1 MLITVLLSL
10 VFAVA
15 PPAGD
20 IVVDSRQTFEE
31 AIAGT
36 SAPDSIV
43 RMLTLVDVEYYSFD
57 GRLHRGQIVIHREA
71 ADDIRQIFREIK
83 ARKFP
88 IQSVIP
94 IKFDKPGNGTSMDT
108 LNNTYAFHYR
118 PKNTFKT
125 ARLSSHAYGR
135 AIDINPFRNPAVLRN
150 DKILPSGGHYDP
162 HMPGTITKDL
172 IHETNITIT
181 TNIPFKPFSTLFIQ
195 LHSESDKSF
204 PLEIHN
210 FANQIIQI
218 TSNEA

>member
-15 PPAGD
+15 PPDGD

-57 GRLHRGQIVIHREA
+57 DRLHRGQIVIHREA

-83 ARKFP
+83 ARRFP
-88 IQSVIP
+88 VQSAIP
-94 IKFDKPGNGTSMDT
+94 IKFDKPDNGTSMDT
-108 LNNTYAFHYR
+108 LNNTYGFHYR
-118 PKNTFKT
+118 PKTTFRT
-125 ARLSSHAYGR
+125 ARLSAHAYGR

-150 DKILPSGGHYDP
+150 GRIIPACGQYDP
-162 HMPGTITKDL
+162 QISGTITAASFLVRYFRQLGWRWGGSWTSVKDYM
-172 IHETNITIT
+172 HFE
-181 TNIPFKPFSTLFIQ
+181 KP
-195 LHSESDKSF
+195 
-204 PLEIHN
+204 
-210 FANQIIQI
+210 
-218 TSNEA
+218 